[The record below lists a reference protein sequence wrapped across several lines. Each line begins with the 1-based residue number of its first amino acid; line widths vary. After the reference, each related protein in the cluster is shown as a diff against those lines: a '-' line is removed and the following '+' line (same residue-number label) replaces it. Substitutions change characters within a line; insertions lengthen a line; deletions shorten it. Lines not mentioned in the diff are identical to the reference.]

1 VSLQLSHFSNS
12 RFFVLVAVESQ
23 PLRNHGGRHHNRS
36 PVSRN
41 DIGNIDKWEEKS
53 QKGELDFWMSHW
65 DAMVAYDGKQHFYD
79 RYKQYFYDNGG
90 FDVNKD
96 FSGKTVIDI
105 GAGPRPLT
113 AVFKGVSKLII
124 VEPLGDKFLAAAK
137 EKIPANSQNYLEI
150 QRADKVYSLPA
161 EKFITEL
168 TGTADVVVS
177 TNSLDH
183 TWDPITYLSN
193 AKNYL
198 KDDKN
203 SFVLLVVD
211 LHHRTEEMH
220 PEQSLFP
227 TLINQVYLAGLRYEK
242 GECNKPAAH
251 PALAFNSCWMVL
263 TKNRDYDHNAIT
275 GGSAGNNN
283 KAE

>member
-1 VSLQLSHFSNS
+1 VTQSAK
-12 RFFVLVAVESQ
+12 R
-23 PLRNHGGRHHNRS
+23 LRDNTLDKAAR
-36 PVSRN
+36 SRN
-41 DIGNIDKWEEKS
+41 DIGTQDKWAEKS
-53 QKGELDFWMSHW
+53 QKGEFGFWMGYW
-65 DAMVAYDGKQHFYD
+65 DVITSFDKKPQFYE
-79 RYKQYFYDNGG
+79 RYKKYFSDNGG
-90 FDVNKD
+90 FDIDTD

-105 GAGPRPLT
+105 GAGPRPLSS
-113 AVFKGVSKLII
+113 VFKGLSKLVVI
-124 VEPLGDKFLAAAK
+124 EPLGDKFLAAAK
-137 EKIPANSQNYLEI
+137 EKIPSDSKDYLEI
-150 QRADKVYSLPA
+150 QKVDKVYSLPA
-161 EKFITEL
+161 EQFVSEL

-183 TWDPITYLSN
+183 TWDPITYLTN

-242 GECNKPAAH
+242 GECNKPPAH

-263 TKNRDYDHNAIT
+263 TRNRDYDHNAVMN
-275 GGSAGNNN
+275 GVQSKSG
-283 KAE
+283 